1 QLDFYRKWHQHL
13 DLLTDSDF
21 SLVEPILALR
31 SSIQETLLKCETDS
45 DRRSFLSSTYSSHLM
60 ELCRLARAAGNT
72 QVLMAIQARK
82 RRPKGKKDKTANH
95 RR

>member
-1 QLDFYRKWHQHL
+1 MCVCESSQLDVCGKWHQPL

-31 SSIQETLLKCETDS
+31 SSIQETLLKSETEPN
-45 DRRSFLSSTYSSHLM
+45 RKSFLSSTYSSHLM

-72 QVLMAIQARK
+72 QVYVSEKLV
-82 RRPKGKKDKTANH
+82 H
-95 RR
+95 YVV